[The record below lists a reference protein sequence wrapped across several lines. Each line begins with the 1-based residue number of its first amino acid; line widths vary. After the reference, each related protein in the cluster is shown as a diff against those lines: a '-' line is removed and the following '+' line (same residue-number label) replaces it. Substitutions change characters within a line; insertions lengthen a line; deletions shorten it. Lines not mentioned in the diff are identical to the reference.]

1 MKGTLL
7 RSEIAEPYAQ
17 ALMAVARNTNQTEV
31 LGEQIRSLLTLL
43 EESPD
48 LREFVANPILDP
60 EDKKAVLRQV
70 LGEES
75 NPYLANFL
83 MLLVDKRR
91 ILLLENILEQFLTLW
106 RELTQTALA
115 EVTSAKELTEEQRQ
129 QVIERVKGF
138 TDATS
143 VEIKCKVDPN
153 LIGGVIIKVGSQVV
167 DASIRGQLRQISQRL
182 NSTT

>member
-7 RSEIAEPYAQ
+7 SSEIAEPYAQ
-17 ALMAVARNTNQTEV
+17 ALMAVAQDNNLTEA

-43 EESPD
+43 EESPE
-48 LREFVANPILDP
+48 LQEFIANPVIYP
-60 EDKKAVLRQV
+60 EDKKAVLQQV
-70 LGEES
+70 LGGDS
-75 NPYLANFL
+75 NPYLTNFL
-83 MLLVDKRR
+83 LLLVDKRR
-91 ILLLENILEQFLTLW
+91 VLLLENILEQYLALL

-129 QVIERVKGF
+129 QVIEQVKGF
-138 TDATS
+138 TDASS
-143 VEIKCKVDPN
+143 VEVKCTVDPD

-182 NSTT
+182 NSTN